1 MYGIG
6 PKLPVTILK
15 TTGFQTT
22 QTIRENT
29 QQNIKN
35 ILLTAPGERVM
46 DPNFGVGVRN
56 FLFENFTEKSRLLSR
71 IENQINKY
79 MPFVEIKHLD
89 VRPSPSDHLIH
100 IHLEY
105 VVSNIL
111 SEETLSLSI
120 EPKLGN

>member
-6 PKLPVTILK
+6 PKLPVSILK

-22 QTIRENT
+22 QTIQENT

-35 ILLTAPGERVM
+35 ILLTSPGERVM
-46 DPNFGVGVRN
+46 DPDFGVGVRN
-56 FLFENFTEKSRLLSR
+56 YLFENFSEKAQLISR
-71 IENQINKY
+71 IQNQIRKY
-79 MPFVEIKHLD
+79 MPFVDIKHLD
-89 VRPSPSDHLIH
+89 VTPSPSDHLLD

-105 VVSNIL
+105 TVSNIL